1 MDVQVGDRVAGL
13 VANHTNALVAMLAAT
28 SLGAIWTAVSP
39 DTGVTATVDRLLQI
53 CPSLLFADNALLYKG
68 KVHIALPNVYR
79 ISAALPSL
87 KATVIFSTL
96 KSEATGIDSPGVF
109 AGTRVIPYHE
119 FIRGMACAPK
129 LAFTQLPAEHPVY
142 ILYSSGTTGVPKC
155 FVHGAIGTLLQHK
168 KEHILHSDIRPG
180 DRFRQITTCIW
191 MMWHWLF
198 SGLASGATVVLY
210 NGSPFHYCHPT

>member
-1 MDVQVGDRVAGL
+1 
-13 VANHTNALVAMLAAT
+13 
-28 SLGAIWTAVSP
+28 
-39 DTGVTATVDRLLQI
+39 
-53 CPSLLFADNALLYKG
+53 
-68 KVHIALPNVYR
+68 
-79 ISAALPSL
+79 
-87 KATVIFSTL
+87 
-96 KSEATGIDSPGVF
+96 
-109 AGTRVIPYHE
+109 
-119 FIRGMACAPK
+119 MACAPK